1 MTVLKFTIQDMRL
14 IMSALGFSVDI
25 LQDKIIMG
33 EDCPLVKTIQNDI
46 EEMKILQAKIQ
57 NATALRMEGKEQ

>member
-1 MTVLKFTIQDMRL
+1 MTVLKFTIKDMRL

-33 EDCPLVKTIQNDI
+33 ENCPFVGQIQNDI
-46 EEMKILQAKIQ
+46 EDMKILQAKIQ
-57 NATALRMEGKEQ
+57 NATALRMEDKDE

>member
-1 MTVLKFTIQDMRL
+1 MTVLKFTIKDMRL

-33 EDCPLVKTIQNDI
+33 DDCPLVKEIKKDV

-57 NATALRMEGKEQ
+57 NATALRMEKKEE

>member
-1 MTVLKFTIQDMRL
+1 MTVLKFTIKDMRL

-33 EDCPLVKTIQNDI
+33 GDCPLVGTIQNDI
-46 EEMKILQAKIQ
+46 EDMKILQAKIQ
-57 NATALRMEGKEQ
+57 NATALPMEEKDE